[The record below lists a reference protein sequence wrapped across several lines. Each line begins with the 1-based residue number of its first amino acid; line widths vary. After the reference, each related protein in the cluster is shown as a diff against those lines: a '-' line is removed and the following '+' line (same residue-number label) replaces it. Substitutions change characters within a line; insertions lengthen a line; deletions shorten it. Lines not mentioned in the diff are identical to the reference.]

1 MRPYAAI
8 LFILTILI
16 APNSF
21 AADLER
27 GFMDYTWGQNIQELP
42 KLDKLYAKK
51 YITYYSNPG
60 ETYFLD
66 DIVINDIVFGFYD
79 SRLLGVYIGI
89 DTLEKYDKI
98 MIHMR
103 NKYGFPSVKFSSREN
118 LTTHKWKY
126 KDVTI
131 KLKADQIDEDMK
143 VAFYYDPLS
152 DALRKEKLTEV
163 SDDSFRF
170 FPIDKDEKPR
180 MIPFLEF

>member
-8 LFILTILI
+8 LIILMILI

-27 GFMDYTWGQNIQELP
+27 GFMDYTWGQNIKELP
-42 KLDKLYAKK
+42 NLDKLYAKK
-51 YITYYSNPG
+51 HITYYSNPG
-60 ETYFLD
+60 ETYILEN
-66 DIVINDIVFGFYD
+66 IAINDIVFGFYD
-79 SRLLGVYIGI
+79 SQLLGVYIGI
-89 DTLEKYDKI
+89 DSLEKYDKI
-98 MIHMR
+98 MAHMR
-103 NKYGFPSVKFSSREN
+103 DKYGLPSVKISSSEK

-131 KLKADQIDEDMK
+131 KLKADQIDADMK
-143 VAFYYDPLS
+143 LAFYYDPLS
-152 DALRKEKLTEV
+152 DVLRKEKLTEV

>member
-1 MRPYAAI
+1 MRIYAAI
-8 LFILTILI
+8 LFTVTVLI
-16 APNSF
+16 ASNCLASN
-21 AADLER
+21 LER
-27 GFMDYTWGQNIQELP
+27 GFMDYTWGQNIKELP

-60 ETYFLD
+60 ETYILD

-79 SRLLGVYIGI
+79 NRLLGVYIGI

-98 MIHMR
+98 MAHMR
-103 NKYGFPSVKFSSREN
+103 NKYGLPSVKSSSAEK

-131 KLKADQIDEDMK
+131 KLKADQVDADMK
-143 VAFYYDPLS
+143 LAYYYDPLS
-152 DALRKEKLTEV
+152 DALRKEKFTEV